1 VLPQTSHAICEI
13 PPTRLQPSRKNITKR
28 LKGGVEK
35 KIDLRVKLLMPFM
48 KSHQHDFNL
57 QEKNITKSWSRKK

>member
-35 KIDLRVKLLMPFM
+35 KNRFKGQT
-48 KSHQHDFNL
+48 SHAIY
-57 QEKNITKSWSRKK
+57 EIPPT